1 MKQFLK
7 KHPLTLILVLVIVGI
22 TAMLTNQ
29 LNNYQNKYEELD
41 KIYTDL
47 EKDYA
52 ELMFNNLDLS
62 NTITKN
68 EDKIKNNEVYISF
81 LDKQLIEYKKRIE
94 ESLEKNVGLSQM
106 LNILSE
112 NVYDLMIMGNGMI
125 IDPQLDKE
133 LVTVLLLH
141 FQAIEIDDYVSYSDT
156 ILISEGGVSIDM
168 SNYYNLYVKSDLSIK
183 EIHISEK
190 ESTDNSLYLDIKF
203 YNGSSQEVLVNYVIR
218 DGWKV
223 ETYN

>member
-1 MKQFLK
+1 MQKFLK
-7 KHPLTLILVLVIVGI
+7 KHLLTIILILVIIGI
-22 TAMLTNQ
+22 TALLSNQ
-29 LNNYQNKYEELD
+29 LNNYQIKYNELD
-41 KIYTDL
+41 KIHTEL

-52 ELMFNNLDLS
+52 ELVFNNLDLS

-68 EDKIKNNEVYISF
+68 EDEIKNNDDYFSL
-81 LDKQLIEYKKRIE
+81 LDNQLIEYKRRNDE
-94 ESLEKNVGLSQM
+94 YLEKNLGLSQM
-106 LNILSE
+106 VNSLSE
-112 NVYDLMIMGNGMI
+112 NIGNLMIMGNGMI

-133 LVTVLLLH
+133 LVKVLLMH
-141 FQAIEIDDYVSYSDT
+141 FQTVETNDVVLYSDT
-156 ILISEGGVSIDM
+156 IFISEGGVSIDM

-183 EIHISEK
+183 EINISEK

-203 YNGSSQEVLVNYVIR
+203 YNGSYKEVLVSSSIK